1 VLEEEGD
8 LDGRSRAWSLLAQC
22 RWTAGCVGEADDAWR
37 RAERSAQDAGDRRE
51 RFAILGWRATA
62 AVLGP
67 LPVPE
72 AIALCER
79 LRGEVAPSPVAVVWM
94 LNPLASLH
102 AMRGAFEAA
111 RALIAEA
118 NATLHQLGSL
128 GASVSHHEALVHL
141 LAGDPAAAE
150 APLRAGM
157 ETLTSMEDRA
167 LLGTTAAMLAQA
179 VVQRGAGDE
188 AAELC
193 AIAADAAAADDLIT
207 QALWRSAAGQAL
219 ARGGHAD
226 RAIALCREAVE
237 ILEPTDLL
245 SHRADGMLAL
255 ADVLFGASRPD
266 EAAEKARAALALYER
281 KGNVVGAGRARSLV
295 PKGHGG

>member
-1 VLEEEGD
+1 VLAEEGD
-8 LDGRSRAWSLLAQC
+8 LDGRSRAWSLLAQA
-22 RWTAGCVGEADDAWR
+22 RWTGGRVAEADDAWR
-37 RAERSAQDAGDRRE
+37 CAERCAEAAGDRRE

-79 LRGEVAPSPVAVVWM
+79 LREAVATSPVAVVWM

-102 AMRGAFEAA
+102 AMCGAFDAA

-118 NATLHQLGSL
+118 NATLGQLGSL

-141 LAGDPAAAE
+141 LAGDGAAAE

-157 ETLTSMEDRA
+157 EKLTSMEDRA
-167 LLGTTAAMLAQA
+167 LLATTAAMLAQA
-179 VVQRGAGDE
+179 VALRGGDDE

-193 AIAADAAAADDLIT
+193 AVAAAAAAADDLVT
-207 QALWRSAAGQAL
+207 QALWRQTAAQMLARAGQA
-219 ARGGHAD
+219 GE
-226 RAIALCREAVE
+226 AIALAREAVGL
-237 ILEPTDLL
+237 LEPTDLL

-255 ADVLFGASRPD
+255 ADVLRGASSPD
-266 EAAEKARAALALYER
+266 EAAETARAALALYER
-281 KGNVVGAGRARSLV
+281 KGNIVGAGRARMLTNSEN
-295 PKGHGG
+295 GG